1 MVAAIMHHQ
10 FGSRPREG
18 NEVRA
23 DVAFVD
29 RSAEREALRGLLA
42 RAADGYSGALV
53 LRGEVGVGKTA
64 LLNET
69 VAAATAAGM
78 QTIRLTGVE
87 PETHLS
93 YAGLHW
99 FLLPFA
105 DHLERLPAPQRDALR
120 STFGLVAGPPA
131 DRFLVALAVLTLLAE
146 AASAAPLVCVVDD
159 VQWLDPE
166 SAVVLGF
173 VARRLYA
180 ERVVLLFAVR
190 EPAGELPALAGLP
203 ELAIAG
209 LDEGAALEL
218 LASLV
223 PGPLSPAVGARIVAE
238 TGGNPLALME
248 VALELSPAQ
257 LAGVEL
263 LPEPLPVGGSLEEAF
278 GRRVSRLPAEAQ
290 LLLAVAAAEPTAS
303 HALVWRAAGQL
314 GIDPDAAASA
324 DLGGLAAIGSRV
336 EFRHPLIRSVVYH
349 TMPLRQRRLIHR
361 ALAVAGDESEPD
373 RVAWHLGMAA
383 AGPDEAVA
391 ARLEQAAGRA
401 RDRGGYAA
409 TVMFLSRA
417 AELSAD
423 EGLRAG
429 RLLAA
434 AEAALIAGQPV
445 RAGALLEAATPKL
458 GDPLA
463 RAQARRL
470 HGTIRCALGQ
480 AGEASSILLAAVRA
494 LAPYDPRG
502 ARETL
507 LEAVEAALF
516 AGWSASQAV
525 MPEVAAA
532 ARAMPGVPESE
543 ASAADLL
550 LDGFVARA
558 AALSR
563 GRAAIPPRHR
573 HVPLRRAQPGG
584 GPTRIRAR
592 RHCRSGAVG
601 RPGPAHA
608 GQPLDPARPRPW
620 GADRASGSAQLRRV
634 RRDNSGP
641 VRRRRGMHRRAIGD
655 HNGNRE
661 PGHPR
666 DGRSRGAASARLARS
681 RDRRAPDRVC
691 HRPRGDERR
700 ARLTEHLGPAWPG
713 RARAWPGQLPGGAPV
728 CARRFLRRSPVHR
741 HARAARPGRGRRALR
756 RDRVAGAAL
765 GRLAERAAAAGTPL
779 ALGLLARSRA
789 LLAGDADAELLYEQ
803 AIGHLKQCR
812 AVPQLARAHLVYGEW
827 LRRQRRRRDARD
839 QLRTAHEMFTAMGA
853 GAFAERARDRAAGHR
868 GTRPPADR
876 PDRNRAHP
884 AGGADRPA
892 GQPGPEQPRHRR
904 AAVPQPLHRRLPP
917 AQGVP
922 EARRG
927 IPHPARAHHGRRS
940 PRTRGLA
947 ITTNRRRSSFG
958 RGCAKAGPS
967 AEAAGPP
974 EMGNRRSWSDDTSSA
989 RTNTEAR
996 RTGVTP

>member
-1 MVAAIMHHQ
+1 MHHE
-10 FGSRPREG
+10 FGSLPRES

-69 VAAATAAGM
+69 VAAAAAAGM

-218 LASLV
+218 LASLA

-238 TGGNPLALME
+238 TGGNPLALVE
-248 VALELSPAQ
+248 VARELSPGQ

-278 GRRVSRLPAEAQ
+278 GRRVSRLPAEAR
-290 LLLAVAAAEPTAS
+290 LLLAVAAAEPAAS
-303 HALVWRAAGQL
+303 QALVWRAAGQL

-324 DLGGLAAIGSRV
+324 DLGGLAAIGSQV

-361 ALAVAGDESEPD
+361 ALAAAGDGSEPD

-423 EGLRAG
+423 AGLRAG

-445 RAGALLEAATPKL
+445 RAGLLLEAATPKL

-480 AGEASSILLAAVRA
+480 AGEASSILLAAAQA

-558 AALSR
+558 AA
-563 GRAAIPPRHR
+563 GYPAA
-573 HVPLRRAQPGG
+573 VPLFRRAIAMFAFRRAQPGG
-584 GPTRIRAR
+584 GPARIRAR

-713 RARAWPGQLPGGAPV
+713 RARARPGQLPGGAPV

-756 RDRVAGAAL
+756 RDRDSRGRARAARRAGGRGRHPAGA
-765 GRLAERAAAAGTPL
+765 RAARPVPGAA
-779 ALGLLARSRA
+779 
-789 LLAGDADAELLYEQ
+789 
-803 AIGHLKQCR
+803 
-812 AVPQLARAHLVYGEW
+812 
-827 LRRQRRRRDARD
+827 RRRRR
-839 QLRTAHEMFTAMGA
+839 
-853 GAFAERARDRAAGHR
+853 
-868 GTRPPADR
+868 
-876 PDRNRAHP
+876 
-884 AGGADRPA
+884 
-892 GQPGPEQPRHRR
+892 RR
-904 AAVPQPLHRRLPP
+904 AAV
-917 AQGVP
+917 
-922 EARRG
+922 
-927 IPHPARAHHGRRS
+927 
-940 PRTRGLA
+940 
-947 ITTNRRRSSFG
+947 SS
-958 RGCAKAGPS
+958 RPS
-967 AEAAGPP
+967 G
-974 EMGNRRSWSDDTSSA
+974 T
-989 RTNTEAR
+989 
-996 RTGVTP
+996 